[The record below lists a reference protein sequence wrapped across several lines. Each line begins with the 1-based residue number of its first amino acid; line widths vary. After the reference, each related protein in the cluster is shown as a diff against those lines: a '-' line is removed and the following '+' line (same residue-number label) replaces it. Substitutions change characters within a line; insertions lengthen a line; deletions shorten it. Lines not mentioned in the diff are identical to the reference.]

1 MRWSAERGMILNS
14 IISMMG
20 GALVLGPKTL
30 AYSTVVTSRGGSLT
44 TNELLYLTTFET
56 SLGSDLDEF
65 DRLWIHGLGNDVA
78 ARTSFVNPTST
89 IITAVNS
96 PTFIANQGY
105 QGNGSTSYLDTN
117 YNPSTQGVK
126 YTTNNA
132 SALSYILNNVIGGTS
147 IGSFNGSSTGPF
159 LLPQASLN
167 TPVYFINNAPNDTNG
182 SGNSLGLST
191 INRYSSSSAN
201 LYKNGIF
208 NSVNVRP
215 SSAIPNL
222 SVFISGLNNNG
233 TYGSAFTGKISV
245 SGLGS
250 SNYNQ
255 ANLYSAIQA
264 LGTSIGWAV

>member
-1 MRWSAERGMILNS
+1 
-14 IISMMG
+14 MMG
-20 GALVLGPKTL
+20 GGLVLGPKTL

-44 TNELLYLTTFET
+44 PNELLYLTTFET
-56 SLGSDLDEF
+56 SLGSILDEF
-65 DRLWIHGLGNDVA
+65 DRLWIHGLSDNVA
-78 ARTSFVNPTST
+78 ARTSFVNPSST

-105 QGNGSTSYLDTN
+105 QGNGSTSYLNTN

-132 SALSYILNNVIGGTS
+132 SALSYILDNVIGGTS
-147 IGSFNGSSTGPF
+147 IGTFNGASTGPF
-159 LLPQASLN
+159 LLPQASSN
-167 TPVYFINNAPNDTNG
+167 IPVYFINNSPIDTNG

-191 INRYSSSSAN
+191 INRYNSSSADFYKNGVLNSSSSKA
-201 LYKNGIF
+201 
-208 NSVNVRP
+208 ST
-215 SSAIPNL
+215 AIPNL
-222 SVFISGLNNNG
+222 SVFLSGLNNNG
-233 TYGSAFTGKISV
+233 TFSSAFAGKISV

-255 ANLYSAIQA
+255 SNFYNAIQA